1 MEPAIVLGFRQPPV
15 VVSYWGFLPSG
26 VFSVLCSHLE
36 RKVGARERES
46 VRFNPIGGYTDDE
59 YEQLSMR
66 KGHRSCA
73 ILPRGAL

>member
-59 YEQLSMR
+59 YEGRISVMR
-66 KGHRSCA
+66 DPSSRCPVVGC
-73 ILPRGAL
+73 